1 MERDISC
8 VCVCVWCLSMC
19 MKIQV
24 KKTHRGRWWWWMYP
38 SVLNCCVTWEKRR
51 RNCNI
56 SRQLSSLLF
65 GEEFLRSKN
74 VRHYLGSIL
83 RQNQTFSAKKHFDLI
98 NNQKSFNKMTR
109 WKLYLT
115 DFTFALITI
124 KRNPKKQTV
133 RIEYLK
139 KNNF

>member
-1 MERDISC
+1 MCMC
-8 VCVCVWCLSMC
+8 VCVVSFYVYENLGQKNTSRAMVVVDVPLRSQLLC
-19 MKIQV
+19 
-24 KKTHRGRWWWWMYP
+24 
-38 SVLNCCVTWEKRR
+38 TWEKRR

-98 NNQKSFNKMTR
+98 NN
-109 WKLYLT
+109 
-115 DFTFALITI
+115 
-124 KRNPKKQTV
+124 
-133 RIEYLK
+133 
-139 KNNF
+139 